1 MPRHAAIAASAG
13 AHLKRE
19 VDMKRRAALGI
30 VVALGSLTAVPAHA
44 ADLTPVLRI
53 SKSTAP
59 VGVDVPYTITVK
71 PAAKA
76 KGKRVRIQVK
86 GYVGWKGFDTF
97 RLGKSGVIEDDVE
110 GYQPGLGR
118 YRVLVLGKNGGV
130 VAKSATVSVSWTPR
144 VP

>member
-1 MPRHAAIAASAG
+1 
-13 AHLKRE
+13 
-19 VDMKRRAALGI
+19 MKRQAVLGI
-30 VVALGSLTAVPAHA
+30 IVALGGLAAAAPAQA

-53 SKSTAP
+53 STGSAP

-71 PAAKA
+71 PATKA

-86 GYVGWKGFDTF
+86 GIAAWRGFDTF

-118 YRVLVLGKNGGV
+118 YRVLVLGKNGV
-130 VAKSATVSVSWTPR
+130 VLAKSPTVTVTWTPR
-144 VP
+144 EP

>member
-1 MPRHAAIAASAG
+1 
-13 AHLKRE
+13 
-19 VDMKRRAALGI
+19 MKRRAAVGI

-44 ADLTPVLRI
+44 AELTPVLRI

-130 VAKSATVSVSWTPR
+130 VAKSGTVSGSWTPR
-144 VP
+144 VTQ

>member
-1 MPRHAAIAASAG
+1 
-13 AHLKRE
+13 
-19 VDMKRRAALGI
+19 MKRRAALGI

-44 ADLTPVLRI
+44 VDLTPVLRI

-130 VAKSATVSVSWTPR
+130 VAKSSTVSVSWTPR
-144 VP
+144 ITQ

>member
-1 MPRHAAIAASAG
+1 
-13 AHLKRE
+13 
-19 VDMKRRAALGI
+19 MKRQAVLGI
-30 VVALGSLTAVPAHA
+30 VVALGGLAAAPAQA

-53 SKSTAP
+53 SKGSAP

-86 GYVGWKGFDTF
+86 GIAAWRGFDIF

-118 YRVLVLGKNGGV
+118 YRVLVLGKNGV
-130 VAKSATVSVSWTPR
+130 VLAKSPTVAVTWTPR
-144 VP
+144 VTP